1 MNKKVIA
8 ISVVAAAGIL
18 SGFIYYSY
26 RQQQTIDILTEQF
39 AIEKEEL
46 QDEYS
51 QLAIQYEGYKLTVN
65 NDSLEQKLE
74 DQRIKMQRLVEEL
87 KQTKAEDARR
97 ISELKKELATVR
109 SVLRYYITQVDSL
122 NKVNEQ
128 LTAENETIRQQYSS
142 ATRNNAALQQR
153 NEQLNKKVTL
163 AAHLEATGLRATALT
178 SHDKETTSLR
188 KVKSL
193 RVDFSI
199 AKNVTAEIGVK
210 QVYVRILKPSEEVMT
225 NAKSGRFSYDGSQI
239 EYSMMK
245 EIEYGGEETPVTL
258 YWNRAETLDPGNYT
272 FEVYADGNL
281 IGRTTLNLKK

>member
-1 MNKKVIA
+1 MNKKAIVVGAILLVGVIA
-8 ISVVAAAGIL
+8 
-18 SGFIYYSY
+18 GFGYYTF
-26 RQQQTIDILTEQF
+26 RQQQTIDVLTEQF

-97 ISELKKELATVR
+97 ISQLKKELATVR
-109 SVLRYYITQVDSL
+109 SVLRYYVAQVDSL
-122 NKVNEQ
+122 NRVNEQ
-128 LTAENETIRQQYSS
+128 LVAENQTIRQQYTS

-153 NEQLNKKVTL
+153 NEQLSQKVTL
-163 AAHLEATGLRATALT
+163 AAHLEATALT
-178 SHDKETTSLR
+178 ARALNSRDKETNSLR
-188 KVKSL
+188 KVKTLAVS
-193 RVDFSI
+193 FNI
-199 AKNVTAEIGVK
+199 AKNVTAEIGQKV
-210 QVYVRILKPSEEVMT
+210 VYVRILKPGEEVMT
-225 NAKSGRFSYDGSQI
+225 NAKSGKFSYDGANI
-239 EYSMMK
+239 DYSMKK

-258 YWNRAETLDPGNYT
+258 YWNRSETLDPGTYT

-281 IGRTTLNLKK
+281 IGTTKLKLSK